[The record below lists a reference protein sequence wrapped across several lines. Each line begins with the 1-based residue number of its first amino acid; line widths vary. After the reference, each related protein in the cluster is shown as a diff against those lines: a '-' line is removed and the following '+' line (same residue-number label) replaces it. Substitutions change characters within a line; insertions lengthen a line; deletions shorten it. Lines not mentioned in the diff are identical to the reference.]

1 MKSEYDPASESLIE
15 RVERTLDEQ
24 KRAEITVV
32 PPASDATS
40 RLLHCAKVRTEAA
53 ADPRL
58 CKTCGYYECIC
69 NADNPSPFAIAADI
83 TRTFANGYRN
93 GVL

>member
-1 MKSEYDPASESLIE
+1 LKSEFDPKVESLPE
-15 RVERTLDEQ
+15 RVERVLAEQ
-24 KRAEITVV
+24 QRAEIKIV
-32 PPASDATS
+32 PTGSDATS
-40 RLLHCAKVRTEAA
+40 RLLHCAKVRQEAA

-58 CKTCGYYECIC
+58 CKACGYFTCIC
-69 NADNPSPFAIAADI
+69 DNPELFNLAADI